1 MQSPIDDTI
10 KDQIIKY
17 GTIALDALIEII
29 APFLPPFVDKE
40 DVRTISILLLSV
52 ITPTAVLGGAFVA
65 ASALSDVAIFG
76 VKTATEITKFGA
88 KAVYYTGKTTMN
100 AVATTA
106 VITTDL
112 LIKKPL
118 YLISYP
124 FRSSG
129 KKNYEGLFNA
139 IAQREKNNNMEDLQH
154 FQEMSKDSSKVFL
167 VIRRIE
173 AGSDKISLRM
183 VGSLQP
189 NE

>member
-17 GTIALDALIEII
+17 GTIALDALIELI
-29 APFLPPFVDKE
+29 APFLPPFVEKE

-52 ITPTAVLGGAFVA
+52 ITPTAFLGGAFVA

-100 AVATTA
+100 AVVSTA
-106 VITTDL
+106 AITTDL

-124 FRSSG
+124 FRSQG
-129 KKNYEGLFNA
+129 KKNYEELFNA
-139 IAQREKNNNMEDLQH
+139 IAQREKGNNMEDLQK
-154 FQEMSKDSSKVFL
+154 FQEMSKDSNKVFL
-167 VIRRIE
+167 VIRRI
-173 AGSDKISLRM
+173 
-183 VGSLQP
+183 
-189 NE
+189 

>member
-17 GTIALDALIEII
+17 GTIALDALIDIM

-52 ITPTAVLGGAFVA
+52 VTPTAVLGGAFVA

-76 VKTATEITKFGA
+76 VKTTTEVAKFGA
-88 KAVYYTGKTTMN
+88 KAVYYTGKTTLK
-100 AVATTA
+100 AVSMTA
-106 VITTDL
+106 AITTDL

-124 FRSSG
+124 FRNNG

-139 IAQREKNNNMEDLQH
+139 IAQREKSNNMEDLQH
-154 FQEMSKDSSKVFL
+154 FQEMSKDSNKVFL
-167 VIRRIE
+167 VIRRI
-173 AGSDKISLRM
+173 
-183 VGSLQP
+183 
-189 NE
+189 

>member
-1 MQSPIDDTI
+1 MLWTCKNIYILKQAMQSPIDDTI

-52 ITPTAVLGGAFVA
+52 ITPTAILGGSFVI

-124 FRSSG
+124 FRSNG
-129 KKNYEGLFNA
+129 KKNYEGLYNA
-139 IAQREKNNNMEDLQH
+139 IAQRENSSNMEDLQ
-154 FQEMSKDSSKVFL
+154 
-167 VIRRIE
+167 
-173 AGSDKISLRM
+173 
-183 VGSLQP
+183 
-189 NE
+189 